1 MKAFLFISLFTAGVC
16 SAATLTVVG
25 TPATAGS
32 AILPSTPGTD
42 WGLWAAGT
50 NPSPATASITS
61 TAGTRTFAVTTVG
74 GTGTPTTRGSA
85 SLASTGFTFSNGD
98 TSPSGSG
105 TQVGGVFNTSGVGEN
120 TLGTGVALSLTSF
133 TTPVRIQLYTYVFQ
147 AAGAL
152 SVYLDGN
159 STAIYSNTFAS
170 SSGGK
175 PGYVYTFDYIP
186 DSPSSTLRFEQIKTV
201 SNDVV
206 SSNVGFLG
214 IAITPIPEVSSLALA
229 GAGLILGLSRR
240 RR

>member
-1 MKAFLFISLFTAGVC
+1 MKSLLLISLFTAGVC
-16 SAATLTVVG
+16 SAATLTVIG
-25 TPATAGS
+25 TPGTAGS
-32 AILPSTPGTD
+32 ATLPSAPGTD

-50 NPSPATASITS
+50 NPSAPGASITS
-61 TAGTRTFAVTTVG
+61 NIGTRPFTVTTVG
-74 GTGTPTTRGSA
+74 GTGTPATRGSA

-105 TQVGGVFNTSGVGEN
+105 TQVGGIFNTSGVGDN

-147 AAGAL
+147 ATGAL
-152 SVYLDGN
+152 SVYLDGG
-159 STAIYSNTFAS
+159 STAIYTNSFS
-170 SSGGK
+170 STNGGK
-175 PGYVYTFDYIP
+175 PGYVYTFDFTP
-186 DSPSSTLRFEQIKTV
+186 DSPFSTLRFEQLKTV
-201 SNDVV
+201 SNDTL

-214 IAITPIPEVSSLALA
+214 ISVIAIPEVSSMALA